1 MKDADRTKE
10 QLLVEL
16 GGVCQRVATLEKSE
30 TEHNPAMRELSE
42 KERYFESLLF
52 SMHEDIMVI
61 GQDFC
66 ITDVNKAFLVT
77 VGRKREEVIGRPCYE
92 ISHNYDEP
100 CEKRGEACV
109 LQEVFKTGQPRCSR
123 HRHVHA
129 DGSKV
134 WVDLV
139 FSPLKDQKD
148 NVTHVIETI
157 RDVTNLVNMED
168 ALRESEQKFRALFDH
183 MPTIAF
189 VVNTD
194 HCLIAGNRTFVDIL
208 GNQIGK
214 KTLELSGVSRSLRQ
228 LWFAVEKQLIESE
241 QPTWYVE
248 AVNTAKRGTIYLDK
262 RMQPIKDESGR
273 VSMVIGIATDITSEV
288 KRQIALAEEAEELR
302 VQISREA
309 GPTIVGKSKGVVELF
324 NGIKAIAAT
333 DTTVF
338 ITGESGTGKELVAET
353 IHNVSTRS
361 KGPLVKVTCAALTET
376 LIESELF
383 GHVKGAFS
391 GAVSTRIGRF
401 EAANGGT
408 IFLDEI
414 ADISPAVQ
422 KRLLRVLDEKKIEKV
437 GDYRPIKVDVRII
450 AATNQKLEDLV
461 DKGRFRQD
469 LYYRLNV
476 FRIHVPPLRERSDDI
491 PLLVGHFLAVFSKV
505 MRKKMNSV
513 SKDVMDLLLHHRWPG
528 NIRELMNVIE
538 SACVLCQG
546 TTIQLEHL
554 PPLFEPSTMRV
565 EMGKEMEI
573 REALR
578 RTRGNKA
585 EAARML
591 GIARR
596 TLYRRIERY
605 GIVPSATE

>member
-1 MKDADRTKE
+1 MQASDQTKE
-10 QLLVEL
+10 ELLVEL
-16 GGVCQRVATLEKSE
+16 EGLCQRITELQKSE
-30 TEHNPAMRELSE
+30 ADRDLAMQELSQRE
-42 KERYFESLLF
+42 SYFASLLF
-52 SMHEDIMVI
+52 SMDEDIMVI
-61 GQDFC
+61 GENYR

-77 VGRKREEVIGRPCYE
+77 LGRKQEDVVGRPCYE
-92 ISHNYDEP
+92 VSHGYDEP
-100 CEKRGEACV
+100 CEKRGQPCV
-109 LQEVFKTGQPRCSR
+109 LQEVFKTGQARSCR
-123 HRHVHA
+123 HQHIHA

-139 FSPLKDQKD
+139 FSPLRDKKG
-148 NVTHVIETI
+148 NVARVIETM
-157 RDVTNLVNMED
+157 RDVTNLVKMEE
-168 ALRESEQKFRALFDH
+168 ALLESEQKFRALFDH

-189 VVNTD
+189 VINRD
-194 HCLIAGNRTFVDIL
+194 HRLIACNRTFVDIMDD
-208 GNQIGK
+208 QVGK
-214 KTLELSGVSRSLRQ
+214 ETLELSGASRSLRQ
-228 LWFAVEKQLIESE
+228 FWFAVEKQLIESQE
-241 QPTWYVE
+241 PTWYIE
-248 AVNTAKRGTIYLDK
+248 TVNTAKRGQIYLDK
-262 RMQPIKDESGR
+262 RMQPVKDDSGN
-273 VSMVIGIATDITSEV
+273 VSMVIGIATDITNEV
-288 KRQIALAEEAEELR
+288 KRQIALAEEVKELR

-309 GPTIVGKSKGVVELF
+309 GPTIVGTSRAVVEVF
-324 NGIKAIAAT
+324 NRIKAIADT

-338 ITGESGTGKELVAET
+338 ITGESGTGKDLVAEA
-353 IHNVSTRS
+353 IHNVSKRS
-361 KGPLVKVTCAALTET
+361 KGPLIKVTCAALPET
-376 LIESELF
+376 IIESELF

-391 GAVSTRIGRF
+391 GAVSTRLGRF

-422 KRLLRVLDEKKIEKV
+422 QRLLRVLDEKKIEKV

-450 AATNQKLEDLV
+450 AATNQTLEDLV
-461 DKGRFRQD
+461 AKGRFRQD

-476 FRIHVPPLRERSDDI
+476 FRIHVPPLRERSDDV
-491 PLLVGHFLAVFSKV
+491 PLLVGHFLSVFSKV
-505 MRKKMNSV
+505 MRKKISSV
-513 SKDVMDLLLHHRWPG
+513 SNDVMNLFLHHKWPG

-546 TTIQLEHL
+546 KTIQLEHL
-554 PPLFEPSTMRV
+554 PPLFEPWSTRV
-565 EMGKEMEI
+565 EKGTEMEI

-605 GIVPSATE
+605 RIVSSATE

>member
-1 MKDADRTKE
+1 
-10 QLLVEL
+10 
-16 GGVCQRVATLEKSE
+16 
-30 TEHNPAMRELSE
+30 
-42 KERYFESLLF
+42 
-52 SMHEDIMVI
+52 
-61 GQDFC
+61 
-66 ITDVNKAFLVT
+66 
-77 VGRKREEVIGRPCYE
+77 
-92 ISHNYDEP
+92 
-100 CEKRGEACV
+100 
-109 LQEVFKTGQPRCSR
+109 
-123 HRHVHA
+123 
-129 DGSKV
+129 
-134 WVDLV
+134 
-139 FSPLKDQKD
+139 
-148 NVTHVIETI
+148 
-157 RDVTNLVNMED
+157 
-168 ALRESEQKFRALFDH
+168 
-183 MPTIAF
+183 
-189 VVNTD
+189 
-194 HCLIAGNRTFVDIL
+194 
-208 GNQIGK
+208 
-214 KTLELSGVSRSLRQ
+214 
-228 LWFAVEKQLIESE
+228 
-241 QPTWYVE
+241 
-248 AVNTAKRGTIYLDK
+248 
-262 RMQPIKDESGR
+262 
-273 VSMVIGIATDITSEV
+273 MVIGIATDITSEV
-288 KRQIALAEEAEELR
+288 KRQIALAEEVKELR

-309 GPTIVGKSKGVVELF
+309 GPIIVGKSRAVVEVL
-324 NGIKAIAAT
+324 NRIKAIAAT

-338 ITGESGTGKELVAET
+338 ITGESGTGKGLFAEA
-353 IHNVSTRS
+353 IHNASKRS
-361 KGPLVKVTCAALTET
+361 KGPLIKVTCPALTET
-376 LIESELF
+376 IIESELF

-422 KRLLRVLDEKKIEKV
+422 QRLLRVLDEKKIEKV

-491 PLLVGHFLAVFSKV
+491 PLLVGHFLTVFSRV
-505 MRKKMNSV
+505 MRKEISSV
-513 SKDVMDLLLHHRWPG
+513 SNDVMNFLFRHRWPG

-546 TTIQLEHL
+546 KTIQLEHL
-554 PPLFEPSTMRV
+554 PPLFGPWTTRV
-565 EMGKEMEI
+565 EVGKEMEI